1 MIQFRRGSTASW
13 KKLKTPLAAGQ
24 PGYDKD
30 KHKIKVG
37 DGKNLWDK
45 LPYASI
51 TEEEVLD
58 SEINAKLRIRE
69 DPESLAI
76 ITYGKSSPD
85 KNTVGKLYL
94 QQYETEPEADYIIET
109 GINSGW
115 LYRKW
120 KSGVATC
127 SKVHSVT
134 TSIQTAIDSSKL
146 YQNSTDIGA
155 ISYPFTFKSTPTETA
170 TIQSPSG
177 MVWLAA
183 SKRTNT
189 TSRSAKYNIISA
201 DRLTNSATYKISI
214 SVEGF
219 WK

>member
-37 DGKNLWDK
+37 DGAKLWDS

-58 SEINAKLRIRE
+58 SEINAKLRIAE
-69 DPESLAI
+69 DHESLAI
-76 ITYGKSSPD
+76 ITYGTAGPD
-85 KNTVGKLYL
+85 SKTVGKLYL
-94 QQYETEPEADYIIET
+94 QQYSTEPEADYIIET
-109 GINSGW
+109 GTKDGW

-120 KSGVATC
+120 KSGIATC
-127 SKVHSVT
+127 SKVHSINT
-134 TSIQTAIDSSKL
+134 TVQTSIDSSRL
-146 YQNSTDIGA
+146 YQNTSEIAA
-155 ISYPFTFKSTPTETA
+155 ISYPFVFKSVPAETVSL
-170 TIQSPSG
+170 QSPSG

-189 TSRSAKYNIISA
+189 VDKSALYNLVSP
-201 DRLTNSATYKISI
+201 DKLTNSTTYKLSI
-214 SVEGF
+214 HVEGF

>member
-37 DGKNLWDK
+37 DGKKLWDK

-51 TEEEVLD
+51 TEEEVLG
-58 SEINAKLRIRE
+58 SEANAKKRIAE

-76 ITYGKSSPD
+76 ITYGTAGPD

-94 QQYETEPEADYIIET
+94 QHYSTEPEADYIIET
-109 GINSGW
+109 GTNSGW

-120 KSGVATC
+120 KSGIATC
-127 SKVHSVT
+127 SKIHSIT
-134 TSIQTAIDSSKL
+134 TSVQTAIDESNL
-146 YQNSTDIGA
+146 YQNTSDIGA
-155 ISYPFTFKSTPTETA
+155 ISYPFTFKSVPTETA

-183 SKRTNT
+183 AKSVNT
-189 TSRSAKYNIISA
+189 TSKSAKYNIISA
-201 DRLTNSATYKISI
+201 DKLASSTTYKISI
-214 SVEGF
+214 HVEGF

>member
-13 KKLKTPLAAGQ
+13 KKLKTPLADGQ

-37 DGKNLWDK
+37 DGKKLWDK

-58 SEINAKLRIRE
+58 SEINAKLRVKE

-76 ITYGKSSPD
+76 ITYGTAGPD

-94 QQYETEPEADYIIET
+94 QQYDTAAEVDYVVET
-109 GINSGW
+109 GVNGIW
-115 LYRKW
+115 TYRKW
-120 KSGVATC
+120 RSGIAEC
-127 SKVHSVT
+127 WGVT
-134 TSIQTAIDSSKL
+134 TVSTAV
-146 YQNSTDIGA
+146 NSALDNNTMYKNTKSMSNIA
-155 ISYPFTFKSTPTETA
+155 YPFTFKAIPCESA
-170 TIQSPSG
+170 SVQS
-177 MVWLAA
+177 VNNIIWLAGNGQNSTSKSGTYAIVSPYSYENA
-183 SKRTNT
+183 S
-189 TSRSAKYNIISA
+189 
-201 DRLTNSATYKISI
+201 YKITLQ
-214 SVEGF
+214 VMGR